1 MLKFAVSY
9 GHPIAV
15 RYPRG
20 AVYEG
25 LEEFR
30 SEINVGEAEW
40 IYREEEIALL
50 AVGSMV
56 ETAEKVKSGLEKKGH
71 KASLINARFV
81 SPIDTESI
89 REAMRCHKLI
99 VTLEENVRSGG
110 FGERVL
116 DFINSE
122 KQSGKDIDTQCLII
136 SLPDVFIEHGDS
148 SLLKAAN
155 GIDAE
160 SIIEKILERV

>member
-1 MLKFAVSY
+1 
-9 GHPIAV
+9 
-15 RYPRG
+15 
-20 AVYEG
+20 
-25 LEEFR
+25 
-30 SEINVGEAEW
+30 
-40 IYREEEIALL
+40 
-50 AVGSMV
+50 MV

-136 SLPDVFIEHGDS
+136 SLPDAFIEHGDS

-155 GIDAE
+155 GIDAD